1 MHINKDDIPVKID
14 VPGATARQL
23 EDFGDAHGTIGA
35 EYFSF
40 GAGTDLAPL
49 LVGLQHDVC
58 QSPHWGY
65 VISGDLIVTYTDTD
79 TDTERCVTGD
89 VFHWPAGH
97 SVRADSDTEL
107 ILFSPQHE
115 HGEVLDHVR
124 RQLLAS

>member
-1 MHINKDDIPVKID
+1 MHITKDSIPTRID

-49 LVGLQHDVC
+49 LAGLDSDACHA
-58 QSPHWGY
+58 PHWGY
-65 VISGDLIVTYTDTD
+65 IISGDLTVTYTDAT
-79 TDTERCVTGD
+79 TERCVTGD

-97 SVRADSDTEL
+97 SVRAEADSEI

-115 HGEVLDHVR
+115 HGEVLDHVQ
-124 RQLLAS
+124 RQILAT